1 MAKNILVNVNRC
13 VGCWTCS
20 LSCKQA
26 YGLAD
31 DEYRVF
37 VRTVAPVFV
46 AVILF
51 SSIASVLGWIK
62 I

>member
-1 MAKNILVNVNRC
+1 M
-13 VGCWTCS
+13 
-20 LSCKQA
+20 
-26 YGLAD
+26 
-31 DEYRVF
+31 YRVF